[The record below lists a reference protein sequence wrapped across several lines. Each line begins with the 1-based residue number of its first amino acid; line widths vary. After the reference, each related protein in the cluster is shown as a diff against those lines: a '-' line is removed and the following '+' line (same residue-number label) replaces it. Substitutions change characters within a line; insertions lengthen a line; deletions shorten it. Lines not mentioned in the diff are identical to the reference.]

1 MIELVRLPGNI
12 NSHNLI
18 HDFGLEQWDDEWKYV
33 AIRYVGDT
41 YVSDGE
47 LATEAS
53 KITRMYPDYDG
64 YTNNCQN
71 FVRYLLAFAC
81 QESVTPNTIELA
93 VKSLWADLT
102 SNVCAAYGSV
112 RGLSIWSAHRGGA
125 SHTGEGNNS
134 RTSGL
139 SSRTD
144 RNVVLFYWI
153 PVVLFD

>member
-1 MIELVRLPGNI
+1 LFTL
-12 NSHNLI
+12 
-18 HDFGLEQWDDEWKYV
+18 
-33 AIRYVGDT
+33 
-41 YVSDGE
+41 
-47 LATEAS
+47 AS

-125 SHTGEGNNS
+125 SHTGGIFSSQSLANNKKGTTVVRRACHQGPTEMLYYFIGFRS
-134 RTSGL
+134 FYLIRT
-139 SSRTD
+139 
-144 RNVVLFYWI
+144 
-153 PVVLFD
+153 